1 MHMQSMRRRFK
12 NSLGVRIHMG
22 RMHKDKAALP
32 PPSTDTTTNTLNVS
46 AVPTPEAA
54 SASTSAGTS
63 AASNTR
69 NRVAALDRM
78 KTTMSHAFRSPPQ
91 PLRAARGQQSKLLL
105 DNASPP
111 VRIIQSTTTRLSV
124 TRAARNRT
132 TQPIGN
138 NQLKCLCGKLVKGYK
153 GYKLH
158 IRACAVSKRLL
169 IAPAPA
175 QASSN
180 M

>member
-1 MHMQSMRRRFK
+1 M
-12 NSLGVRIHMG
+12 N
-22 RMHKDKAALP
+22 
-32 PPSTDTTTNTLNVS
+32 
-46 AVPTPEAA
+46 
-54 SASTSAGTS
+54 
-63 AASNTR
+63 
-69 NRVAALDRM
+69 
-78 KTTMSHAFRSPPQ
+78 TTMSHAFRSPPRS
-91 PLRAARGQQSKLLL
+91 LRAARGQQSKLLL

-124 TRAARNRT
+124 TRAARNLT

-138 NQLKCLCGKLVKGYK
+138 NQLKCICGKSVKGYK

-175 QASSN
+175 QASSASPTASQSASQDHKTTHVETCRTAD
-180 M
+180 